1 MLLAL
6 QADAQ
11 LAIGKSEAALA
22 SAAAGLEAVEKMG
35 GRRLKRSFIGSRAKS
50 LPAAWPPSLA

>member
-11 LAIGKSEAALA
+11 LAIGKPEAALA
-22 SAAAGLEAVEKMG
+22 SAAAG
-35 GRRLKRSFIGSRAKS
+35 
-50 LPAAWPPSLA
+50 